1 MIEAPKIYSMWDEEG
16 KAMGKLCSRGV
27 TSDGQ
32 GKSLTTFS
40 TPTLHKQQ
48 DGTVIERGVD
58 GRGSW
63 IYRHWSCWKDAIEY
77 REESWGNVKHERW

>member
-1 MIEAPKIYSMWDEEG
+1 MSEVPKIYSMWTEKG
-16 KAMGKLCSRGV
+16 KAMGGLCGV
-27 TSDGQ
+27 TSNGQ
-32 GKSLTTFS
+32 GKSLSTFS

-63 IYRHWSCWKDAIEY
+63 IYRQWPSWRDAVEY
-77 REESWGNVKHERW
+77 SEESWGNAKYENW